1 MPKKKQDASQESK
14 PFDSLLKALFDEQS
28 EEIISCLLPGSQRPV
43 GIPTDQL
50 NVELN
55 RNTLSIDIGRHI
67 VHKEENATFNL
78 EAQSGPDDD
87 LLPRMHEYAL
97 NLYRMYKRP
106 VISVA
111 LLLFECAVPEVPFVI
126 QCGGE
131 VSSIFY
137 PIVICMWQKDA
148 CEVVQSQ
155 QRCLY
160 PLLPTMKNAT
170 VELLTQAVREM
181 HEMEDR
187 PHFTR
192 HLAWFHTM
200 LGRTTTVSQEDKLK
214 MEEVLKMQYPG
225 FALFREDP
233 VIGGM
238 ILEGKLKG
246 KIEGKAEGKAEGR
259 IEGRIEGKIEGIQNS
274 ILDIVSDSF
283 SPQVVEQVQQAIS
296 ASQDEEQLRKFHRR
310 LVRLSDE
317 QEVLDLLTECFPLV
331 GKTKDLQGAIL
342 DIVSDSFSSQVVA
355 QVRRTIAACQDAQQ
369 LRRFLRKVVRLSD
382 EQEVSALLAECF
394 PVS

>member
-1 MPKKKQDASQESK
+1 LPKKKQEAPKESK

-28 EEIISCLLPGSQRPV
+28 EEIISCLLPGSQRPA
-43 GIPTDQL
+43 GISTDQL

-55 RNTLSIDIGRHI
+55 RNTISIDIGRHI
-67 VHKEENATFNL
+67 VHKEVHATFNL
-78 EAQSGPDDD
+78 EAQTGPDDD

-97 NLYRMYKRP
+97 NLYRTYKRP

-111 LLLFECAVPEVPFVI
+111 LLLFKCDVPAVPFII

-131 VSSIFY
+131 ISSIFY
-137 PIVICMWQKDA
+137 PIIICMWQKDA
-148 CEVVQSQ
+148 YEVVQSQ

-160 PLLPTMKNAT
+160 PLLPTMKNVT

-181 HEMEDR
+181 QEVEDR
-187 PHFTR
+187 PDFAR

-200 LGRTTTVSQEDKLK
+200 LGRTTTVLQKDKLK

-225 FALFREDP
+225 FALFRENP

-238 ILEGKLKG
+238 ILEGELK
-246 KIEGKAEGKAEGR
+246 GKAEGKAEGL
-259 IEGRIEGKIEGIQNS
+259 IEGEIKGRIEGIQES
-274 ILDIVSDSF
+274 ILDIARGSF
-283 SPQVVEQVQQAIS
+283 SPQVVAQVQQVVT
-296 ASQDEEQLRKFHRR
+296 ASQDEEQLRKFLRR

-317 QEVLDLLTECFPLV
+317 QEVLDLLAECFPLV
-331 GKTKDLQGAIL
+331 GETKDLQGAIL

-355 QVRRTIAACQDAQQ
+355 QVRRTIVANQNAQQ

-382 EQEVSALLAECF
+382 EQEVSALLTECF

>member
-1 MPKKKQDASQESK
+1 LQKKKQEAPKESK

-43 GIPTDQL
+43 GIPMNQL

-55 RNTLSIDIGRHI
+55 RNTISIDIGRHI
-67 VHKEENATFNL
+67 VHKEEHVTFNL
-78 EAQSGPDDD
+78 EAQTGPDDE

-97 NLYRMYKRP
+97 NLYRTYKRP

-111 LLLFECAVPEVPFVI
+111 LLLFECDVPEVPFII

-131 VSSIFY
+131 ISSIFY

-148 CEVVQSQ
+148 YEVVHSQ
-155 QRCLY
+155 QRCWY
-160 PLLPTMKNAT
+160 PLLPAMKNAT

-181 HEMEDR
+181 HELEDW

-200 LGRTTTVSQEDKLK
+200 LGRTTTVLQKDKLK

-238 ILEGKLKG
+238 ILEGELK
-246 KIEGKAEGKAEGR
+246 GKAEGR
-259 IEGRIEGKIEGIQNS
+259 IEGRIEGEIKGIQKS

-283 SPQVVEQVQQAIS
+283 SPQVVEQVQQVIT

-310 LVRLSDE
+310 LFRLSDE
-317 QEVLDLLTECFPLV
+317 QEVLDLLAECFPLV
-331 GKTKDLQGAIL
+331 GETKDLQGAIL

-355 QVRRTIAACQDAQQ
+355 QVQRTIATNHDAQQ

>member
-1 MPKKKQDASQESK
+1 
-14 PFDSLLKALFDEQS
+14 
-28 EEIISCLLPGSQRPV
+28 
-43 GIPTDQL
+43 
-50 NVELN
+50 
-55 RNTLSIDIGRHI
+55 
-67 VHKEENATFNL
+67 
-78 EAQSGPDDD
+78 
-87 LLPRMHEYAL
+87 MHEYAL
-97 NLYRMYKRP
+97 NLYRTYKRP

-137 PIVICMWQKDA
+137 PIVICMWQEDA
-148 CEVVQSQ
+148 YEVVRSQ

-170 VELLTQAVREM
+170 FELLTQTVREM
-181 HEMEDR
+181 QEVEDR
-187 PHFTR
+187 SHFAR

-238 ILEGKLKG
+238 ILEGELKG
-246 KIEGKAEGKAEGR
+246 KA
-259 IEGRIEGKIEGIQNS
+259 EGRIEGKIEGIQDS
-274 ILDIVSDSF
+274 ILDVVRGGF
-283 SPQVVEQVQQAIS
+283 SPQVVEQVQQVIT
-296 ASQDEEQLRKFHRR
+296 ASQDEEQLRKFLRR
-310 LVRLSDE
+310 VVRLSDE
-317 QEVLDLLTECFPLV
+317 QDVLDLLAECFPLI
-331 GKTKDLQGAIL
+331 GETKELQGAIL
-342 DIVSDSFSSQVVA
+342 DIVSDSFSSQVVV
-355 QVRRTIAACQDAQQ
+355 QVRRTIAVCQDAQQ
-369 LRRFLRKVVRLSD
+369 LRTFLRKVVRLSD
-382 EQEVSALLAECF
+382 EQDVFALLAECF

>member
-1 MPKKKQDASQESK
+1 LIVCS
-14 PFDSLLKALFDEQS
+14 KALFEEQS
-28 EEIISCLLPGSQRPV
+28 EEIISCLLPGSQRPA

-67 VHKEENATFNL
+67 VHEEEDITFNL

-87 LLPRMHEYAL
+87 LLPRMNEYAI
-97 NLYRMYKRP
+97 NLYRTYHRRP

-111 LLLFECAVPEVPFVI
+111 LLLFEECGVPQAPFI
-126 QCGGE
+126 MQCGGE
-131 VSSIFY
+131 VRSAFY
-137 PIVICMWQKDA
+137 PIIICMWEKDA
-148 CEVVQSQ
+148 REVVENQ

-160 PLLPTMKNAT
+160 YLLPTMKNAT
-170 VELLTQAVREM
+170 VELLTRAVREM
-181 HEMEDR
+181 HEYNDQ

-192 HLAWFHTM
+192 HLAWFQTM

-214 MEEVLKMQYPG
+214 MKEVLKMQYPG

-238 ILEGKLKG
+238 ILEGELKG
-246 KIEGKAEGKAEGR
+246 KVEGKAEGR
-259 IEGRIEGKIEGIQNS
+259 IEGQIKGRIEGIQDS
-274 ILDIVSDSF
+274 ILDIVRGSF
-283 SPQVVEQVQQAIS
+283 SPQVVAQVQQAITT
-296 ASQDEEQLRKFHRR
+296 SQDEEQLRKFLRR
-310 LVRLSDE
+310 VARLSDE
-317 QEVLDLLTECFPLV
+317 QEVLDLLAECFPLV
-331 GKTKDLQGAIL
+331 GETKDLQGAIL

-355 QVRRTIAACQDAQQ
+355 QVRRTIAASQDAQQ

>member
-1 MPKKKQDASQESK
+1 MPNKKQEAPKESK

-28 EEIISCLLPGSQRPV
+28 EEIISCLLPGSQRPA
-43 GIPTDQL
+43 GIPTNQL

-55 RNTLSIDIGRHI
+55 RNTISLDIGRHI
-67 VHKEENATFNL
+67 VHKEEHVTFNL
-78 EAQSGPDDD
+78 EAQTGPDDD

-97 NLYRMYKRP
+97 NLYRPYKRP

-111 LLLFECAVPEVPFVI
+111 LLLFKCEVPEIPFVI

-131 VSSIFY
+131 VRSIFY
-137 PIVICMWQKDA
+137 PIIICMWQMDA
-148 CEVVQSQ
+148 REVVRSQ

-170 VELLTQAVREM
+170 VELLTKAVREM
-181 HEMEDR
+181 QEMEDR
-187 PHFTR
+187 PHFAR

-225 FALFREDP
+225 FALFRENP

-238 ILEGKLKG
+238 ILEGELKG
-246 KIEGKAEGKAEGR
+246 KA
-259 IEGRIEGKIEGIQNS
+259 EGRIEGKIEGKIEGIQES

-283 SPQVVEQVQQAIS
+283 SSELVEQVQQVIT

-310 LVRLSDE
+310 LFRLSDE
-317 QEVLDLLTECFPLV
+317 QEVLDLLAECFPLV
-331 GKTKDLQGAIL
+331 GKTKELQGAIL
-342 DIVSDSFSSQVVA
+342 DIVSDAVKLLVELREVADQFKESQQFQERFYAWV
-355 QVRRTIAACQDAQQ
+355 QLHMRRPALIKRLQGH
-369 LRRFLRKVVRLSD
+369 RFMLP
-382 EQEVSALLAECF
+382 EA
-394 PVS
+394 

>member
-1 MPKKKQDASQESK
+1 LPKKKQDALKESK

-28 EEIISCLLPGSQRPV
+28 EEIISCLLPGSQRPT

-67 VHKEENATFNL
+67 VYKEEHATFNL

-97 NLYRMYKRP
+97 NLYRTYKRP

-111 LLLFECAVPEVPFVI
+111 LLLFECAVPEIPFII
-126 QCGGE
+126 QYGGQ

-137 PIVICMWQKDA
+137 PMIICMWRKDA
-148 CEVVQSQ
+148 GEVVRSQ

-170 VELLTQAVREM
+170 VELLTQGVREM
-181 HEMEDR
+181 HTMEDR
-187 PHFTR
+187 PYFAR

-238 ILEGKLKG
+238 ILEGELK
-246 KIEGKAEGKAEGR
+246 GKAEGKAEGR
-259 IEGRIEGKIEGIQNS
+259 IEGQIKGRIEGIQDS
-274 ILDIVSDSF
+274 ILDIVRGSF
-283 SPQVVEQVQQAIS
+283 SPQAVEQVQQVIAV
-296 ASQDEEQLRKFHRR
+296 SQDEEQLRKFLRR
-310 LVRLSDE
+310 VARLSDE
-317 QEVLDLLTECFPLV
+317 QEVLDLLAECFLLV
-331 GKTKDLQGAIL
+331 GETKNLQGAIL
-342 DIVSDSFSSQVVA
+342 DIVGDSFSSQVVA
-355 QVRRTIAACQDAQQ
+355 QVRRAIATSQDAQQ

>member
-1 MPKKKQDASQESK
+1 M
-14 PFDSLLKALFDEQS
+14 
-28 EEIISCLLPGSQRPV
+28 
-43 GIPTDQL
+43 DQL

-67 VHKEENATFNL
+67 VHKEEDATFNL

-97 NLYRMYKRP
+97 NLYRTYKRP

-137 PIVICMWQKDA
+137 PIIICMWRKDA

-155 QRCLY
+155 QSCLY

-214 MEEVLKMQYPG
+214 MKEVLKMQYPG

-238 ILEGKLKG
+238 ILEGELKG
-246 KIEGKAEGKAEGR
+246 RAEGKAEGR
-259 IEGRIEGKIEGIQNS
+259 IEGEIKGKIEGIQEA
-274 ILDIVSDSF
+274 IVDIVRDSF
-283 SPQVVEQVQQAIS
+283 SPQLVAQVQQAITT
-296 ASQDEEQLRKFHRR
+296 SQDEEQLRKFLRR
-310 LVRLSDE
+310 LFRLSDE

-331 GKTKDLQGAIL
+331 GETKDLQGVIL

-355 QVRRTIAACQDAQQ
+355 QVRRTIAASQDAQQ

>member
-1 MPKKKQDASQESK
+1 
-14 PFDSLLKALFDEQS
+14 L
-28 EEIISCLLPGSQRPV
+28 
-43 GIPTDQL
+43 
-50 NVELN
+50 
-55 RNTLSIDIGRHI
+55 
-67 VHKEENATFNL
+67 
-78 EAQSGPDDD
+78 
-87 LLPRMHEYAL
+87 
-97 NLYRMYKRP
+97 
-106 VISVA
+106 
-111 LLLFECAVPEVPFVI
+111 
-126 QCGGE
+126 
-131 VSSIFY
+131 IFY
-137 PIVICMWQKDA
+137 PIIICMWQKDA
-148 CEVVQSQ
+148 YEVIRRQ

-160 PLLPTMKNAT
+160 SLLPTMKNAT

-181 HEMEDR
+181 HEVEDR

-192 HLAWFHTM
+192 LLAWFHTM
-200 LGRTTTVSQEDKLK
+200 LGRTTTVSQEVKLK

-238 ILEGKLKG
+238 ILEGELK
-246 KIEGKAEGKAEGR
+246 GKAEGR
-259 IEGRIEGKIEGIQNS
+259 AEGKIEGIQNS

-317 QEVLDLLTECFPLV
+317 QEVLDLLAECFPLV
-331 GKTKDLQGAIL
+331 GETKDLQGAIL

-355 QVRRTIAACQDAQQ
+355 QVRRTIATSQDAQQ

-382 EQEVSALLAECF
+382 EQEVSALLTECF